1 LMALD
6 THDRELLAL
15 STAKNNLESFIYDIR
30 DKLEHDSHYK
40 KATTPEE
47 QTKINEKLSETDA
60 WLWDDGINADVKTLK
75 SKLDEL
81 KLLTKLLVLR
91 VREVD
96 LRPQKIQE
104 LKDTLNS
111 TENFVRTTRM
121 LFSKKEEDEK
131 PFTDADLNSLE
142 KIINDTY

>member
-1 LMALD
+1 M
-6 THDRELLAL
+6 
-15 STAKNNLESFIYDIR
+15 R
-30 DKLEHDSHYK
+30 DKLEHNSNYK
-40 KATTPEE
+40 KAATTDEK
-47 QTKINEKLSETDA
+47 TKISEKLTEVDA

-81 KLLTKLLVLR
+81 KTLTKSLILR

-111 TENFVRTTRM
+111 TEYFLQATRI
-121 LFSKKEEDEK
+121 LISKKEDDEK
-131 PFTDADLNSLE
+131 PFTDAEIDSLE
-142 KIINDTY
+142 KTVKEIYVN

>member
-1 LMALD
+1 M
-6 THDRELLAL
+6 
-15 STAKNNLESFIYDIR
+15 R
-30 DKLEHDSHYK
+30 DKLEHNSNYK
-40 KATTPEE
+40 KAATADEK
-47 QTKINEKLSETDA
+47 TKISEKLTEVDA

-81 KLLTKLLVLR
+81 KTLTKSLILR

-111 TENFVRTTRM
+111 TEYFLQATRI
-121 LFSKKEEDEK
+121 LISKKEDDEK
-131 PFTDADLNSLE
+131 PFTDAEIDSLE
-142 KIINDTY
+142 KTVKEIYVN

>member
-1 LMALD
+1 M
-6 THDRELLAL
+6 
-15 STAKNNLESFIYDIR
+15 R
-30 DKLEHDSHYK
+30 DKLEQNSNYK
-40 KATTPEE
+40 KAATTDEK
-47 QTKINEKLSETDA
+47 TKISEKLTEVDA

-81 KLLTKLLVLR
+81 KTLTKSLILR

-111 TENFVRTTRM
+111 TEYFLQATRI
-121 LFSKKEEDEK
+121 LISKKEDDEK
-131 PFTDADLNSLE
+131 PFTDAEIDSLE
-142 KIINDTY
+142 KTVKEIYVN